1 MVPVRN
7 FTAGGV
13 LRDPICLGI
22 TQELVQSESCLP
34 AISNLRPTGL
44 SNSEACNGRCS
55 QLIYG
60 TLLVCGYDTV
70 SDIQWKNACTDVLFS
85 VRVN

>member
-7 FTAGGV
+7 FTTGDV
-13 LRDPICLGI
+13 LRDSFCSRII
-22 TQELVQSESCLP
+22 QELIQSGSCIP
-34 AISNLRPTGL
+34 AINNLRSTGS

-60 TLLVCGYDTV
+60 ALLVCGYDTV
-70 SDIQWKNACTDVLFS
+70 SDIQWKNACTDV
-85 VRVN
+85 